1 MQNSSYAHYLPE
13 LHNTIENSYHISIR
27 KNLHITTAYT
37 IIINKI
43 FFKKGEYAMR
53 KECRSYIF
61 IVFIVL
67 LSVSILAG
75 CAKPPTQEVE
85 KAEQA
90 IADAKQKEADL
101 YARDEFRKAEETL
114 KKAKELIAVK
124 KYKEAKAAAEESAN
138 SALMAVSL
146 VEMNKAA
153 MKEEAEK
160 MVPEI
165 QQSLDEI
172 KSLAAVAI
180 KKKAAINKEEIQGA
194 IGKFELD
201 MVSVK
206 DQLQGQKI
214 RGAYDQ
220 LIALK
225 EQLKGQKEGLA
236 TVFEKKQEAKK

>member
-13 LHNTIENSYHISIR
+13 LHNTIQNSYHISIR

-43 FFKKGEYAMR
+43 YFKKGEYAMR
-53 KECRSYIF
+53 RECRFYIF
-61 IVFIVL
+61 IVFIAL
-67 LSVSILAG
+67 LSLSMLAG

-85 KAEQA
+85 RAEKA

-114 KKAKELIAVK
+114 KKATELIAVK

-172 KSLAAVAI
+172 KSLAAAAI

-201 MVSVK
+201 IVSVK

-225 EQLKGQKEGLA
+225 EQLKGQKEGLSA
-236 TVFEKKQEAKK
+236 VLEKKQEAKK